1 MTSVRRDD
9 SGMTIQADA
18 AAALADSKPVP
29 YWLDQPDAPAALPA
43 LAEGT
48 RADLAVIGGGF
59 TGLWTALLARE
70 RYPEADIVLLEAKAV
85 GWAASGRNGGF
96 CSASLTHGLANGI
109 ARFPAEMP
117 TLVRLGQ
124 ANLDE
129 IGAAVDT
136 YGIDCG
142 FERTG
147 ELLVAT
153 APWQLAGLAED
164 VETARRFGEE
174 VVLLDADAVR
184 SELNSPT
191 YLGGT
196 WHTRNCAMLD
206 PARLAWGLRR
216 ACAASGVRIYENTP
230 VRSIANEGHAGL
242 RVATPHG
249 AVHAARVALGTGCF
263 SPLLRRLRRYLVPA
277 YDYALVTEPLSAPQ
291 LASIGWQ
298 NRQGAAD
305 AANQFHYFRLTS
317 DNRILWGGYD
327 AVYYNGGR
335 IRPEQDQSPETFGLL
350 AEHFFEAFPQLAGL
364 SFTHAW
370 GGVIDTCSRFCAFY
384 GLAYGRRLA
393 YAAGYT
399 GLGVGA
405 TRFGANVILDL
416 LDGEPTERT
425 SLQLVR
431 TKPLPFP
438 PEPLRSGVIQ
448 MTRAS
453 IAKADRNEGQRDT
466 WLRTLDRLGLGFDS

>member
-9 SGMTIQADA
+9 SGMTIQADV
-18 AAALADSKPVP
+18 AAALGNSKPVP

-109 ARFPAEMP
+109 ARFPAEMA

-196 WHTRNCAMLD
+196 WHTRSCAMLD

-216 ACAASGVRIYENTP
+216 ACAESGVRIYENTP

-242 RVATPHG
+242 RLTTPHG

-263 SPLLRRLRRYLVPA
+263 SPLLRLLRRYLVPA
-277 YDYALVTEPLSAPQ
+277 YDYALVTEPLSGPQ

-298 NRQGAAD
+298 HRQGVAD

-453 IAKADRNEGQRDT
+453 IARADRDEGHRDM